1 VTGPNRRSAR
11 LNVDA
16 HDVGRGL
23 AALVVTILDLVRQLL
38 ERQALRRVDA
48 GDLSDDEVEG
58 LGQAL
63 LALEDGF
70 AELREKLGLA
80 GEDLGLSAEIANLTD
95 AIAQPIDPGG
105 EEATEGGT
113 K

>member
-1 VTGPNRRSAR
+1 
-11 LNVDA
+11 
-16 HDVGRGL
+16 L

-48 GDLSDDEVEG
+48 GDLTDDEVEG

-80 GEDLGLSAEIANLTD
+80 GEDPGLSAEIANIAD
-95 AIAQPIDPGG
+95 AIAQPIGLLG
-105 EEATEGGT
+105 SEATEGGT